1 MSLKVVAFLATTIIY
16 GIIYLI
22 IDKADPS
29 AFGFESWIDPFY
41 FSFTTMSTVGY
52 GDHLPKSDLAKMTVM
67 SHQTILILEIMS
79 MLFDKDELPKMP
91 AMPRMPG
98 MPRVPMMGRR

>member
-1 MSLKVVAFLATTIIY
+1 M
-16 GIIYLI
+16 I

-29 AFGFESWIDPFY
+29 AFGFESWIDQFY

-52 GDHLPKSDLAKMTVM
+52 GYHLPKSDLAKMTVM

-91 AMPRMPG
+91 AMPRMG
-98 MPRVPMMGRR
+98 MPRVPMMRR

>member
-1 MSLKVVAFLATTIIY
+1 MKIVAFLATTIIY

-22 IDKADPS
+22 IDKADSS

-91 AMPRMPG
+91 AMPRMG
-98 MPRVPMMGRR
+98 MPRVPMMRR

>member
-1 MSLKVVAFLATTIIY
+1 MKVVAFLATTIIY
-16 GIIYLI
+16 GIIYMI
-22 IDKADPS
+22 IDKADSS

-91 AMPRMPG
+91 AMPRMG

>member
-1 MSLKVVAFLATTIIY
+1 
-16 GIIYLI
+16 
-22 IDKADPS
+22 
-29 AFGFESWIDPFY
+29 
-41 FSFTTMSTVGY
+41 MSTVGY

-91 AMPRMPG
+91 AMPRMG
-98 MPRVPMMGRR
+98 MPRVPMMRR

>member
-1 MSLKVVAFLATTIIY
+1 MKIVAFLATTIIY

-22 IDKADPS
+22 IDKADSS

-91 AMPRMPG
+91 AMPRMG
-98 MPRVPMMGRR
+98 MPRVPTMRR

>member
-1 MSLKVVAFLATTIIY
+1 MKVVAFLATTIIY

-22 IDKADPS
+22 IDKADSS

-91 AMPRMPG
+91 AMPRMG
-98 MPRVPMMGRR
+98 MPRVPMMRR

>member
-1 MSLKVVAFLATTIIY
+1 MRKDPGCVRNSTDEIMSMFDQ
-16 GIIYLI
+16 LI
-22 IDKADPS
+22 ICT
-29 AFGFESWIDPFY
+29 Y
-41 FSFTTMSTVGY
+41 FMLSTLSTVGY

-91 AMPRMPG
+91 AMPRMG

>member
-91 AMPRMPG
+91 AMPKMG
-98 MPRVPMMGRR
+98 MPRAPMMGRR

>member
-1 MSLKVVAFLATTIIY
+1 
-16 GIIYLI
+16 
-22 IDKADPS
+22 
-29 AFGFESWIDPFY
+29 
-41 FSFTTMSTVGY
+41 MSTVGY

-91 AMPRMPG
+91 AMLRMG